1 MKRELIIDEAFIMFS
16 ENGYYGTSLA
26 KLANKVGIKKP
37 SLYNYFTNKDELYE
51 ICIKRCMD
59 RGINNLEKINI
70 TSSSTKEDIYEL
82 SKNYIFDDIK
92 YISFYFQLQ
101 SSPKIHEDTV
111 IHLNNIKQEII
122 EEKLK
127 SYFSE
132 DKYKTE
138 KIIHLRTFYNGWL
151 ARRYFSRN
159 IETLKISLKEFKID
173 FNYLYDKI
181 LFESE

>member
-16 ENGYYGTSLA
+16 ENGYHGTSLA

-51 ICIKRCMD
+51 ICIKRCMN
-59 RGINNLEKINI
+59 RGIRNLEKINI
-70 TSSSTKEDIYEL
+70 TSSSSKEDMYEL

-92 YISFYFQLQ
+92 YISFYFQSQL
-101 SSPKIHEDTV
+101 SPKIHENTV
-111 IHLNNIKQEII
+111 IHLNNIKQDII

-127 SYFSE
+127 LYFSE
-132 DKYKTE
+132 DKHKNE

-181 LFESE
+181 LFGY